1 MPSSVTNFFLTEV
14 KVLRYY
20 RTCNSVTVET
30 RILLKLD
37 SKCKRF
43 AIKTQKFCTSLLPQ
57 RILFAIKVL
66 KFRINLCCHQLPSF
80 PVTEVKVLR
89 YYRTRNSVAIETQI
103 LLKFAFKTQTVCN
116 KNTEILHKFA
126 TTTHTF
132 CNQST

>member
-1 MPSSVTNFFLTEV
+1 MIGHNQFKIVCVSVALLQKTQQ
-14 KVLRYY
+14 R
-20 RTCNSVTVET
+20 CNPNAY
-30 RILLKLD
+30 ILLKFAFKTQTFAIKRQKFYITLLP
-37 SKCKRF
+37 KRIRF
-43 AIKTQKFCTSLLPQ
+43 AIK
-57 RILFAIKVL
+57 VHN
-66 KFRINLCCHQLPSF
+66 FRINLCCHQLPSF

-103 LLKFAFKTQTVCN
+103 LLKFAFKTQTVCY